1 MMEDNSKEHL
11 VRNDWEP
18 KRHEFDRRLDY
29 IDGFSRLRSTSL
41 LVSGAFLGY
50 CGFLFGAFLGFWKQI
65 VEEGPTNFLGEK
77 QNHSYFPAT
86 VSEMVY
92 NSSSGGGKCFFA
104 FVLIGGICM
113 LTSWYPWQL
122 RNVYIGDDLVL
133 GAGWLGTNNNGKP
146 RGVSV
151 LMLRQFLPP
160 IGIMMVAC
168 IPAPPG
174 ANRQFTDKV
183 SSVVHTMGAVMS
195 IGGYAFIELYTL
207 IRCDQL
213 PVKFDTV
220 KAYNKGW
227 GEWTTRF
234 GVIVCCLVCI
244 AGFQIFGVLCG
255 QAEKLGVCCNDV
267 WEVPS
272 SKELKDLKARGEGFY
287 VEDSIAAA
295 HGTKLLKQ
303 TASGPMM
310 YFKLAEYWFEVLS
323 GLFMLYSHL
332 VIWWYCPERH
342 IDLDEE
348 LPDPDGDDGA
358 VYEAPSKAAPSTA

>member
-1 MMEDNSKEHL
+1 MEMEDNRTQL
-11 VRNDWEP
+11 MRNNWEP

-29 IDGFSRLRSTSL
+29 IDGFSRLRATTM

-50 CGFLFGAFLGFWKQI
+50 CGFLFGAFLGFYKQI
-65 VEEGPTNFLGEK
+65 VEEGPINFLGER

-92 NSSSGGGKCFFA
+92 NTSSGGGKCFFA

-113 LTSWYPWQL
+113 LSSWYPWQL

-133 GAGWLGTNNNGKP
+133 GAGFLGKNNMGKH
-146 RGVSV
+146 RGISV

-174 ANRQFTDKV
+174 ANRHFTDKV
-183 SSVVHTMGAVMS
+183 SSIVHTMGAVMS
-195 IGGYAFIELYTL
+195 IGGYAIIELYTL
-207 IRCDQL
+207 VRSDTL
-213 PVKFDTV
+213 PIKFDTV

-227 GEWTTRF
+227 GEYTTRMA
-234 GVIVCCLVCI
+234 VIICCLISVV
-244 AGFQIFGVLCG
+244 AFQLFGALLN
-255 QAEKLGVCCNDV
+255 LGDKHGLCCNDV
-267 WEVPS
+267 WEVPTA
-272 SKELKDLKARGEGFY
+272 KELAELKARGEGYY

-295 HGTKLLKQ
+295 HGVKLLKH
-303 TASGPMM
+303 TASGIMM
-310 YFKLAEYWFEVLS
+310 YFKLGEYWFEVLS

-358 VYEAPSKAAPSTA
+358 TYTRPSQAQP

>member
-1 MMEDNSKEHL
+1 M
-11 VRNDWEP
+11 
-18 KRHEFDRRLDY
+18 
-29 IDGFSRLRSTSL
+29 G
-41 LVSGAFLGY
+41 FLGY
-50 CGFLFGAFLGFWKQI
+50 CGFLFGAFLGFYKQI
-65 VEEGPTNFLGEK
+65 VEEGPMNFLGER

-92 NSSSGGGKCFFA
+92 NTSSGGGKCFFA
-104 FVLIGGICM
+104 FVLIGGVCM
-113 LTSWYPWQL
+113 LSSWYPWQL
-122 RNVYIGDDLVL
+122 RNVYIGDDLIL
-133 GAGWLGTNNNGKP
+133 GAPWLGKNNNGKF
-146 RGVSV
+146 RGISV

-174 ANRQFTDKV
+174 ANRHFTDKV
-183 SSVVHTMGAVMS
+183 SSVVHTLGAVMS
-195 IGGYAFIELYTL
+195 IGGYAIIELYTL
-207 IRCDQL
+207 IKCESL

-227 GEWTTRF
+227 GEWTTRMAVVICCGFSIVAFQVF
-234 GVIVCCLVCI
+234 GM
-244 AGFQIFGVLCG
+244 LCG
-255 QAEKLGVCCNDV
+255 QAEKLGICCNDV

-272 SKELKDLKARGEGFY
+272 PTELASLKTRGEGYY

-303 TASGPMM
+303 TASGTLM
-310 YFKLAEYWFEVLS
+310 YFKLGEYWFEVLA

-348 LPDPDGDDGA
+348 LPDPDGDDGT
-358 VYEAPSKAAPSTA
+358 VYAAPSQ

>member
-1 MMEDNSKEHL
+1 MEDSRPL
-11 VRNDWEP
+11 LLMRNEYEP

-29 IDGFSRLRSTSL
+29 IDGFNRLRATTL
-41 LVSGAFLGY
+41 LVSGAFLGF
-50 CGFLFGAFLGFWKQI
+50 CGFLFGAFLGFYKQI
-65 VEEGPTNFLGEK
+65 VEEGPKNFLGIQ

-92 NSSSGGGKCFFA
+92 NTSSGGGKCFFA

-113 LTSWYPWQL
+113 LSSWYPWQL
-122 RNVYIGDDLVL
+122 RNVYIGDDLIL
-133 GAGWLGTNNNGKP
+133 GAGWLGKNNQGKP
-146 RGVSV
+146 RGISV

-183 SSVVHTMGAVMS
+183 SSIVHTLGAVMS
-195 IGGYAFIELYTL
+195 IGGYAMIELYTL
-207 IRCDQL
+207 VFAEGL

-220 KAYNKGW
+220 TSYQGKW
-227 GEWTTRF
+227 GEWTTRM
-234 GVIVCCLVCI
+234 GVICCCGFCI
-244 AGFQIFGVLCG
+244 VAFQVFGVLVG
-255 QAEKLGVCCNDV
+255 QADKLGICCNDE
-267 WEVPS
+267 WEIPS
-272 SKELKDLKARGEGFY
+272 KHDLNLAKHMNTTNTSYGHY

-295 HGTKLLKQ
+295 HGLKLLKT
-303 TASGPMM
+303 TASGPLML
-310 YFKLAEYWFEVLS
+310 FKLCEYWFEVLA

-348 LPDPDGDDGA
+348 LPDPDGGDGR
-358 VYEAPSKAAPSTA
+358 VYTVPNTA